1 LLIPGAHAEILQQ
14 TVLNIINPTVNIQ
27 FLSATPSVLDDRRL
41 RRVGDLLFNVDFAQ
55 TPEPGGLIGLRGQL
69 FPASLINIPD
79 MAEPIIDQTMPMVP
93 DGRRDPSAA
102 VMSADDH
109 MLDLKHIDRVLQNR
123 KTIHIRMNDQIGH
136 VAMDEEFAGQQPD
149 DFVGRHPAIG
159 ASDPEIFRVLL
170 KGERLEESRIPPNHP
185 PGPKPVVG
193 EQRLNCF
200 HRPPIITSSAIPA
213 KTWSALRLSPAAVK
227 IRGHS
232 PERRIAMKK
241 LFGSAVM
248 IALVAGGAF
257 AGVTKSQK
265 SEITFK
271 GFGTMS
277 STSTDQIVA
286 DRKLSDMNAEFKGK
300 GLLGG
305 LAGKTMFRSGH
316 TGDLVD
322 LAGMTTYQIDHKKKQ
337 YTVTP
342 MEKWAETQ
350 RQMQG
355 AGRAEDPAAEK
366 TESDIRIVKNEFKVE
381 DTGEAK
387 TINGFAC
394 RKFLALWTVEWEN
407 TRTGEKGTDRLE
419 TASWT
424 TPMTNDLQAAQA
436 EEMAFAQ
443 SYMKAIGFDS
453 ATFQRDVL
461 GTQWIGLLAAFDPV
475 NGKSKMTPD
484 SSAFTREMGKI
495 KGYPIVVDGKYFP
508 APKAKP
514 AEEEPSSGG
523 GLGGA
528 LGKIGAGLLKKKPNP
543 EEEKAPAVSFYTE
556 ITALSTT
563 AIDPA
568 SLQVPAGYKKK

>member
-1 LLIPGAHAEILQQ
+1 
-14 TVLNIINPTVNIQ
+14 
-27 FLSATPSVLDDRRL
+27 
-41 RRVGDLLFNVDFAQ
+41 
-55 TPEPGGLIGLRGQL
+55 
-69 FPASLINIPD
+69 
-79 MAEPIIDQTMPMVP
+79 
-93 DGRRDPSAA
+93 
-102 VMSADDH
+102 
-109 MLDLKHIDRVLQNR
+109 
-123 KTIHIRMNDQIGH
+123 
-136 VAMDEEFAGQQPD
+136 
-149 DFVGRHPAIG
+149 
-159 ASDPEIFRVLL
+159 
-170 KGERLEESRIPPNHP
+170 
-185 PGPKPVVG
+185 
-193 EQRLNCF
+193 
-200 HRPPIITSSAIPA
+200 
-213 KTWSALRLSPAAVK
+213 
-227 IRGHS
+227 
-232 PERRIAMKK
+232 MKK
-241 LFGSAVM
+241 QIVGAAL

-277 STSTDQIVA
+277 STSTDLIIA

-316 TGDLVD
+316 TGDLID
-322 LAGMTTYQIDHKKKQ
+322 LAGMTTSQIDHKKKQ

-350 RQMQG
+350 KQMQG
-355 AGRAEDPAAEK
+355 AGQEQDPAAKK
-366 TESDIRIVKNEFKVE
+366 TESDIKIVKSEFKVE
-381 DTGEAK
+381 DTGEK
-387 TINGFAC
+387 KNINGFDC

-419 TASWT
+419 TATWT
-424 TPMTNDLQAAQA
+424 TPMTNDLRAAQA

-443 SYMKAIGFDS
+443 TYMKAIGFDS

-475 NGKSKMTPD
+475 NGKSKLTPD
-484 SSAFTREMGKI
+484 SSVVAREMGKI
-495 KGYPIVVDGKYFP
+495 QGYPIVVDGKYYP

-514 AEEEPSSGG
+514 AEEEASTGG

-528 LGKIGAGLLKKKPNP
+528 LGKLGAGLLKKKPNP
-543 EEEKAPAVSFYTE
+543 EEEKAPAVAFYTE
-556 ITALSTT
+556 ITALSTA